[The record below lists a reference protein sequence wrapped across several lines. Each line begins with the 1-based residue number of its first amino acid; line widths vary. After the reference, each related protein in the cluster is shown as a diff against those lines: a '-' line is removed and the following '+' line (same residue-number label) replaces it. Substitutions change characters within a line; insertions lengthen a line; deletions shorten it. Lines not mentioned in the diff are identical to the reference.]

1 MLDRHP
7 DGSLRLGLTDG
18 NTVRLR
24 SSPGGRTTL
33 TIVGPAGGY
42 HGTIRLTEAE
52 VRGLIA
58 ALATSGGE
66 GEPALGY
73 RDAMTP

>member
-7 DGSLRLGLTDG
+7 DGSLRVGLMDG

-24 SSPGGRTTL
+24 ASPDGRTTL
-33 TIVGPAGGY
+33 TIVGPGGAY
-42 HGTIRLTEAE
+42 HGTIRLTDAE
-52 VRGLIA
+52 LHHLIA
-58 ALATSGGE
+58 ALASSVGKSE
-66 GEPALGY
+66 GPPGY

>member
-7 DGSLRLGLTDG
+7 DGSLRLGLMDG

-24 SSPGGRTTL
+24 PSSDGRTTL
-33 TIVGPAGGY
+33 TIVGPAGGF
-42 HGTIRLTEAE
+42 HGTIRLTDPELHD
-52 VRGLIA
+52 LIA
-58 ALATSGGE
+58 ALATSAGQGT
-66 GEPALGY
+66 GSHGY